1 MNQWKK
7 SYRVT
12 IQTKAT
18 EQYFPVVLFIMRYTV
33 VLRFESADE
42 ILWCDHSNATS
53 FTVLSLGTICFSAFY
68 KMKCRNLL
76 NFDFGQLRHW
86 KDQVIFTFFFFYV
99 TILKK
104 YSLSML
110 HKKDSQA
117 RTYIMT
123 LSPREIIMETRKVF
137 SNF

>member
-86 KDQVIFTFFFFYV
+86 KDQVIFTFFFFLCHHTQKIFSFDVAQKRQSSSYIYHD
-99 TILKK
+99 TFTPRDNYGDTEGIL
-104 YSLSML
+104 
-110 HKKDSQA
+110 
-117 RTYIMT
+117 
-123 LSPREIIMETRKVF
+123 
-137 SNF
+137 